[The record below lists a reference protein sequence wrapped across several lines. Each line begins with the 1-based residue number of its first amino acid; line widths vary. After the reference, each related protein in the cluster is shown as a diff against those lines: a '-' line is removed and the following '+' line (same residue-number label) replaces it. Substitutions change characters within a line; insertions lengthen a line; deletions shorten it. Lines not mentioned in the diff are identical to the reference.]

1 MSGGGSSMRTAL
13 GRVKGAGASGE
24 GTGHFIASR
33 VTAVALAILAPWFV
47 ITAALTMPDAGYGSA
62 IEFVSQPLNSVGLIL
77 LIVIGLY
84 HMSLGMQEVIVDYI
98 GKPFT
103 KFVLLL
109 LNALGPL
116 AIGAAAI
123 FAVLRV
129 NFGA

>member
-1 MSGGGSSMRTAL
+1 MSQPPMRTAL
-13 GRVKGAGASGE
+13 GRVKGHGASGE

-33 VTAVALAILAPWFV
+33 VTAIALAILGPWF
-47 ITAALTMPDAGYGSA
+47 IISAALSMRDAGYGSA
-62 IEFVSQPLNSVGLIL
+62 LEFVTQPLNSVGLIL
-77 LIVIGLY
+77 LLAIGLY
-84 HMSLGMQEVIVDYI
+84 HMSLGMQEIVVDYI
-98 GKPFT
+98 HKPFG